1 MGGRGEGG
9 LERGFDLSEGQP
21 LGSWSSRPGGTDICG
36 ACVRWAS

>member
-9 LERGFDLSEGQP
+9 LERGFDLSKGQP
-21 LGSWSSRPGGTDICG
+21 LVSWSSRLGGTDTCG